1 MLEMLRDEILS
12 VIDTV
17 EGIVEANKIQL
28 RETGKKVRQLEK
40 MKETGNEFVN
50 MEKVESELDT
60 LTEKYCTLKD
70 EQSKLKKVLYRQ
82 QVSLKFLDGEI
93 VEEQEIIEE

>member
-17 EGIVEANKIQL
+17 EGIAEANKIQL
-28 RETGKKVRQLEK
+28 RETIKKIRQLEK

-50 MEKVESELDT
+50 MEKVESELVS
-60 LTEKYCTLKD
+60 LTEKHSSLKD

-82 QVSLKFLDGEI
+82 QISLKFLDGED
-93 VEEQEIIEE
+93 VEETEEQI